1 MKKIGIFI
9 NSEYQE
15 ICNTL
20 DGTATRDLYSLVVKG
35 ILVQIRITGKGTGY
49 MIKTSQ
55 RSQITPKRKCRQK

>member
-1 MKKIGIFI
+1 MKKIGIFTS
-9 NSEYQE
+9 SEYQD
-15 ICNTL
+15 ICNTIE
-20 DGTATRDLYSLVVKG
+20 GTAKRDLYSFVVKR